1 MNLYKDLPLY
11 YISIDDAAGMEAI
24 ALVENPAV
32 EVDFL
37 KFDAEPKRVFSK
49 DEERHIITGVAI
61 MAGKPIYRYDPYDGE
76 YYVVFTKDVIEQ
88 LVLKY
93 AKDNFFNRVNLQHDE
108 EAVQDGIYM
117 VESYFVDKKRG
128 IAPKEIEAEDGSWI
142 VSYKVENEALWEEI
156 KNSGELKG
164 FSIEGYF
171 NMCEEGFAEEE
182 EDWLD
187 QFLPKK
193 KVNTQNP

>member
-37 KFDAEPKRVFSK
+37 KFEKAKQLFTK

-76 YYVVFTKDVIEQ
+76 YYVVFTKEVIEQ
-88 LVLKY
+88 LVSKY
-93 AKDNFFNRVNLQHDE
+93 AKDGHFNTVNLQHDE

-171 NMCEEGFAEEE
+171 NMKEEGFAEE

>member
-37 KFDAEPKRVFSK
+37 KFEKAKQLFTK

-76 YYVVFTKDVIEQ
+76 YYVVFTKEVIEQ
-88 LVLKY
+88 LVSKY
-93 AKDNFFNRVNLQHDE
+93 AKDGHFNTVNLQHDE

-171 NMCEEGFAEEE
+171 NMKEEGFSEE

>member
-37 KFDAEPKRVFSK
+37 KFEKAKQLFTK

-76 YYVVFTKDVIEQ
+76 YYVVFTKEVIEQ
-88 LVLKY
+88 LVSKY
-93 AKDNFFNRVNLQHDE
+93 AKDGHFNTVNLQHDE

-171 NMCEEGFAEEE
+171 NMKEEGFAEEE

-187 QFLPKK
+187 QFLQKK
-193 KVNTQNP
+193 KLDTQSR

>member
-37 KFDAEPKRVFSK
+37 KFEKAKQLFTK

-76 YYVVFTKDVIEQ
+76 YYVVFTKEVIEQ
-88 LVLKY
+88 LVSKY
-93 AKDNFFNRVNLQHDE
+93 AKDGHFNTVNLQHDE

-171 NMCEEGFAEEE
+171 NMKEEGFAEEE

-193 KVNTQNP
+193 KLNTQSR